1 MSSLQANFKSGSG
14 LTFYTDDGRKR
25 SIRVYDAGKLFP
37 PKGRW
42 GNRTYS
48 VITQVNCSTL
58 CTSEFSPQPVI
69 NNTST
74 INMKDQ
80 VVNTGDVCRTKQ
92 ATLVVDQSSLKLGPE
107 LIVST

>member
-25 SIRVYDAGKLFP
+25 SIRVSDAGKLFP
-37 PKGRW
+37 PKG
-42 GNRTYS
+42 S
-48 VITQVNCSTL
+48 QVNCSTL
-58 CTSEFSPQPVI
+58 HTSEFSPQPVI